1 MAIGK
6 TPLLNEVY
14 EASDLKAFYKRHNLD
29 TTRGRIDY
37 LAKTL
42 EVSIRDS
49 EKYIS
54 DSELLELLETYALGY
69 PLWR

>member
-1 MAIGK
+1 MAIGQ

-14 EASDLKAFYKRHNLD
+14 TASDFEAFYKRHNLD
-29 TTRGRIDY
+29 TTRQRINY
-37 LAKTL
+37 LADTL
-42 EVSIRDS
+42 KVSIRNS

-54 DSELLELLETYALGY
+54 DSELLELLETYALEY